1 MVFSA
6 METLNKGGKEFIHLT
21 LFYRSEQLL
30 SAKNQEK
37 ADTLSK
43 QDGIEE
49 VQQQVGM
56 YMTKLMSRGF

>member
-1 MVFSA
+1 V
-6 METLNKGGKEFIHLT
+6 KGAYSSNGF
-21 LFYRSEQLL
+21 FYRSEQL
-30 SAKNQEK
+30 SQQKNQEK